1 MSEYTHLSY
10 QERAKLN
17 MGLLGQ
23 VGTLRRLGVRAMA
36 ASISRDPSTVSREL
50 RRNGG
55 PVSYHPELA
64 ERKAN
69 ERQQVRTGITK
80 IGKNPDLQ
88 AYIRE
93 KLKMKWSPKVI
104 AAKWNQS
111 NAITTSGEAIYQWI
125 YSDDTK
131 KEKLWLLLC
140 RRKRKRGIRRSRPAK
155 QTATKVH
162 ITKRPAT
169 AEDRSEVG
177 HCEVDLVFCRGSQSV
192 NLLTCIDRKTR
203 HVAIIK
209 NESKRAEVIEDAIKN
224 KLPERLP
231 FSMLSMTLDNGT
243 EFASHDSYQVAA
255 YFCDPHSPWQK
266 GSIENFNGQLRS
278 YIPFMESLDL
288 VSQEQL
294 DQIADHINNIPR
306 QILGFLSPIELI
318 NQLFNQNNLGVALM
332 A

>member
-10 QERAKLN
+10 QERAIINK
-17 MGLLGQ
+17 GLLS
-23 VGTLRRLGVRAMA
+23 RLGPRAIA
-36 ASISRDPSTVSREL
+36 ASIGRPASTVSREL
-50 RRNGG
+50 QRNGG
-55 PVSYHPELA
+55 AVSYHPELA
-64 ERKAN
+64 ERNAN
-69 ERQQVRTGITK
+69 ERQQTRTGIIK
-80 IGKNPDLQ
+80 IAKYPDLQ

-93 KLKMKWSPKVI
+93 KLKMKWSPRVI
-104 AAKWNQS
+104 AAKWNQT

-125 YSDDTK
+125 YSNDTK
-131 KEKLWLLLC
+131 QEKLWLFLC
-140 RRKRKRGIRRSRPAK
+140 RRKRKRGIRRTRPTK
-155 QTATKVH
+155 STATKVH
-162 ITKRPAT
+162 ITQRPIA
-169 AEDRSEVG
+169 AENRTEAG
-177 HCEVDLVFCRGSQSV
+177 HCEVDLVFCKGSQSV

-209 NESKRAEVIEDAIKN
+209 NDSKRAEVIEDAIKN
-224 KLPERLP
+224 KLPDKLP
-231 FSMLSMTLDNGT
+231 FDILSITLDNGT

-278 YIPFMESLDL
+278 YVPFMESLDL

-306 QILGFLSPIELI
+306 QILGFLSPIEMI
-318 NQLFNQNNLGVALM
+318 NKLFNQNNQGVALM